1 MSKKGQARRA
11 AYEARQEKE
20 GKKVVNSIFAV
31 LIILAICFIV
41 YSMIIVM

>member
-20 GKKVVNSIFAV
+20 GKKVVKWIFAV
-31 LIILAICFIV
+31 LVVLALCFIAYSVILA
-41 YSMIIVM
+41 M

>member
-1 MSKKGQARRA
+1 MSKKNNARRA
-11 AYEARQEKE
+11 AYQARQEKE
-20 GKKVVNSIFAV
+20 GKKVVNWIFAV

>member
-1 MSKKGQARRA
+1 MSKKNNARRL
-11 AYEARQEKE
+11 AYQARQEKE
-20 GKKVVNSIFAV
+20 GKKVVNWIFAV

>member
-20 GKKVVNSIFAV
+20 GKQVVNWIFAV

>member
-20 GKKVVNSIFAV
+20 GKKVVNWIFAV

-41 YSMIIVM
+41 YSMILVM